1 LNEEP
6 WPRKSSLIKTRM
18 GSVSRRR
25 SDGRCRTAEGGAID
39 VARATWS
46 NTIGYCERVAVC
58 KAPHFDHRQWA
69 VYYAHVIEI
78 PTPRWTAQEAA
89 LYGITMPDDVPK
101 NMQERA
107 NASLIWCTP

>member
-1 LNEEP
+1 
-6 WPRKSSLIKTRM
+6 M

-46 NTIGYCERVAVC
+46 NNIGDRERVAVC
-58 KAPHFDHRQWA
+58 KDPDFDHKQRA
-69 VYYAHVIEI
+69 VYHAHVIET

-89 LYGITMPDDVPK
+89 
-101 NMQERA
+101 R
-107 NASLIWCTP
+107 

>member
-1 LNEEP
+1 
-6 WPRKSSLIKTRM
+6 M

-25 SDGRCRTAEGGAID
+25 SDGCCRTPGGDAID

-46 NTIGYCERVAVC
+46 NTIGNCERIAAC
-58 KAPHFDHRQWA
+58 KAPHFDHKQCA

-89 LYGITMPDDVPK
+89 RYRITMPDEVPMK
-101 NMQERA
+101 IQDRA
-107 NASLIWCTP
+107 HASPTWHTPALSKHGAWDGYAP